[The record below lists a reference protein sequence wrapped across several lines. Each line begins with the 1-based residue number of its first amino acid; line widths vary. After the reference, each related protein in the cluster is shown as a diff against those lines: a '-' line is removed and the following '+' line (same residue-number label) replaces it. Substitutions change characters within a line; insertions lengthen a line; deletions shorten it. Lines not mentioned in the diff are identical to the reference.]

1 MQNSVG
7 STASQGHVDNFDETA
22 LRRHKRRLREQ
33 AEHCGRPL
41 KAIASGMGL
50 ADQSQLTR
58 WLQDQYRDSMG
69 SQWIEVWD
77 REVGPGYRNYI
88 NEQCDA
94 NHHPSHKTAEALAA
108 LFIQLA
114 GKQAGQT
121 IEHLAT
127 GHEFTTH
134 SKSIDLPGWMKIQT
148 IVSQIVEDLEQAQD
162 ARRQA

>member
-1 MQNSVG
+1 MCSSVG
-7 STASQGHVDNFDETA
+7 STSPQDQPDNFDETA

-69 SQWIEVWD
+69 SHWVEAWT
-77 REVGPGYRNYI
+77 REVGHGYLNYI
-88 NEQCDA
+88 NSECEHA
-94 NHHPSHKTAEALAA
+94 HSHAHQTAEALAA
-108 LFIQLA
+108 LFIRMA

-121 IEHLAT
+121 IEHIHSGGVYT
-127 GHEFTTH
+127 GHE
-134 SKSIDLPGWMKIQT
+134 KQIDLPGWLKIQS
-148 IVSQIVEDLEQAQD
+148 VVGQIIEDLEREGAEGG
-162 ARRQA
+162 RS